1 MSEVKLSD
9 AQIKHMVDRFL
20 MWKLPADFAPD
31 AGISYKRPNYD
42 QSWSPVGTNL
52 LDATQ
57 AEAMVRHMVEGL
69 AESPSAAE
77 AVERERESCAKLAE
91 SADLLFLHYPKDKP
105 VPIDA
110 ESMMALVAA
119 AIRNRKE

>member
-1 MSEVKLSD
+1 MKLSGRFAERVDKWRLASSDDRD
-9 AQIKHMVDRFL
+9 AV
-20 MWKLPADFAPD
+20 AD
-31 AGISYKRPNYD
+31 
-42 QSWSPVGTNL
+42 VGRL
-52 LDATQ
+52 AIIHSEEILCAL
-57 AEAMVRHMVEGL
+57 RL
-69 AESPSAAE
+69 AESPSIAE

>member
-1 MSEVKLSD
+1 MSEVKLSE
-9 AQIKHMVDRFL
+9 KFGEL
-20 MWKLPADFAPD
+20 MNNENADDVEGFIQD
-31 AGISYKRPNYD
+31 NYD
-42 QSWSPVGTNL
+42 AILSAL
-52 LDATQ
+52 
-57 AEAMVRHMVEGL
+57 RL
-69 AESPSAAE
+69 AESSPSVAE
-77 AVERERESCAKLAE
+77 TVEREREACAKLAE